1 MRDGEIDAN
10 LPHMPIFPASDGTPL
25 SYRVHGGG
33 GAPVVCV
40 PGGPT
45 DSAYLGDLGGLS
57 AWRRLYVLDLR
68 GTGASA
74 VPEETGSYR
83 CDRMAEDIEALRTH
97 LGLDRIDLLGHSA
110 GANLAAQYVARHPH
124 RVNALALI
132 TPSTRAVGIEI
143 DGATRRETAR
153 LREDEP
159 WFPEAY
165 AALESLT
172 HGTGTEPDWEAVAP
186 FQHGRWDDSARA
198 FHAATSEPD
207 NPEAVA
213 VFGSEGAFSPE
224 ETRAG
229 LAASGV
235 RALLLAGEYDLNSPP
250 PAVAAFAK
258 LFREAVFLVQ
268 PRTGHYPWRD
278 DPGLFV
284 RATAAFLG

>member
-1 MRDGEIDAN
+1 
-10 LPHMPIFPASDGTPL
+10 MPTFPAFDGTPL
-25 SYRVHGGG
+25 SYRVHGTEGD
-33 GAPVVCV
+33 PVICV

-57 AWRRLYVLDLR
+57 ARRRLCVLDLR
-68 GTGASA
+68 GTGASG
-74 VPEETGSYR
+74 VPEDTGSYR
-83 CDRMAEDIEALRTH
+83 CDRMAEDVEALRAH
-97 LGLDRIDLLGHSA
+97 LGLDRMDLLAHSA
-110 GANLAAQYVARHPH
+110 GANLAARYAARHPQ

-132 TPSTRAVGIEI
+132 TPGTRAVGIGI

-153 LREDEP
+153 LRADEP
-159 WFPEAY
+159 WFPAAY
-165 AALESLT
+165 TALEAVT
-172 HGTGTEPDWEAVAP
+172 GGTGANADWEAIAP
-186 FQHGRWDDSARA
+186 FQYGRWDDATRA

-213 VFGSEGAFSPE
+213 AFGSEGAFDPE

-258 LFREAVFLVQ
+258 LFGEAVFLVQ
-268 PRTGHYPWRD
+268 PQAGHYPWLD
-278 DPGLFV
+278 DAGLFV